1 MVYDIQHLTK
11 AYAGQTRPANKDITL
26 QIDQGEI
33 FGLLGENGA
42 GKTTLVR
49 QMVNLLRSTSGS
61 IVLFGKPIDQDALHV
76 PLNVGYMPQETH
88 ALNVLTVGEA
98 LFFTAHFHLNP
109 IFFLVM
115 PLCAVSLSGIGALIG
130 VRARTPQEADA
141 LNLFLTLV
149 MAGLGPVVI
158 PPDRLPRILLVLGR
172 FSPATYAASAFRQA
186 LLGPLT
192 GQILV
197 DLGVLTAMSAAVFW
211 LVGRKMDW
219 RQH

>member
-1 MVYDIQHLTK
+1 
-11 AYAGQTRPANKDITL
+11 
-26 QIDQGEI
+26 
-33 FGLLGENGA
+33 
-42 GKTTLVR
+42 
-49 QMVNLLRSTSGS
+49 
-61 IVLFGKPIDQDALHV
+61 
-76 PLNVGYMPQETH
+76 
-88 ALNVLTVGEA
+88 
-98 LFFTAHFHLNP
+98 
-109 IFFLVM
+109 
-115 PLCAVSLSGIGALIG
+115 
-130 VRARTPQEADA
+130 VRARTPQEADV
-141 LNLFLTLV
+141 LSLFLTLV
-149 MAGLGPVVI
+149 MAGLGPAVI

>member
-1 MVYDIQHLTK
+1 MFGNMDKAQSHFSFMRFQGVLDYFATLPIQRYLLILAVVVAFLFLNLPAVILTIWIGS
-11 AYAGQTRPANKDITL
+11 AFLD
-26 QIDQGEI
+26 
-33 FGLLGENGA
+33 
-42 GKTTLVR
+42 
-49 QMVNLLRSTSGS
+49 TS
-61 IVLFGKPIDQDALHV
+61 I
-76 PLNVGYMPQETH
+76 
-88 ALNVLTVGEA
+88 
-98 LFFTAHFHLNP
+98 HLNP

-130 VRARTPQEADA
+130 VRARTPQEADV
-141 LNLFLTLV
+141 LSLFLTLV